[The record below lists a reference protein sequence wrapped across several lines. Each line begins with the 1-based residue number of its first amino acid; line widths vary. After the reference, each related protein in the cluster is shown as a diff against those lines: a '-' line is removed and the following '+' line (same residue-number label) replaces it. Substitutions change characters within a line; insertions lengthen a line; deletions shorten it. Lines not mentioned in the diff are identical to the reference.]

1 MIAIARA
8 CCLALVLGGCSAGA
22 QKPAIATALD
32 DAGRRQESFE
42 ATLRVLDE
50 NPEYVDELFQASLKH
65 PATLDRLLRNTAREL
80 ERDEFARFTA
90 KRLVA
95 EPKGLQQ
102 ILIATL
108 DDASDDPAALRAA
121 SNAMAAR
128 PQLAAIVVVQT
139 DESLRSTLRALI
151 KEVRKNPDARRSFL
165 VALSENSD
173 DMAAIIVPNGKV
185 LGTLVKAFAK
195 VGVANAEKELSAL
208 AKVLE

>member
-32 DAGRRQESFE
+32 DPGRRQESFE

-50 NPEYVDELFQASLKH
+50 NPQYVDELFQASLKH

-121 SNAMAAR
+121 ANAMAAR
-128 PQLAAIVVVQT
+128 PQLAAIVVIQT

-165 VALSENSD
+165 IALSENSD